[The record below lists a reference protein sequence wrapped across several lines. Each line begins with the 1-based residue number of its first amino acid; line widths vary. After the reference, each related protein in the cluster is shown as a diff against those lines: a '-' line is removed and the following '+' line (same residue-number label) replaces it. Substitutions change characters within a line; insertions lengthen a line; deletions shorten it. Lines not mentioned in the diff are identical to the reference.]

1 MSLSNGVLPTEK
13 IANDFL
19 TTEEKGLTTLNTF
32 LENGLVKQ
40 KTDFYESIKKLK
52 LSTWRSKEISETENS
67 R

>member
-19 TTEEKGLTTLNTF
+19 TTEEKGLTTLNAF

-52 LSTWRSKEISETENS
+52 LST
-67 R
+67 

>member
-19 TTEEKGLTTLNTF
+19 TTEENGLTTLNAF